1 LSNTK
6 KYTVTSALPYANGP
20 LHLGHLAGAYLP
32 SDIYVR
38 YLKLNKKDVVF
49 VCGSDEHG
57 AAITLRA
64 KKEGTTPQKIVD
76 KYHEIN
82 KKAFQDLGIDFSI
95 YHRTSAEDHHKNAQ
109 EFFKVLNDKGALTT
123 KTTEQYYDEE
133 NDQFLADRYIT
144 GECPKCSNPNAYG
157 DQCEKC
163 GSALSPLELINPK
176 STISGN
182 KPVLKETSHWFLP
195 MERHEKWLAD
205 WLQNGKLDGKK
216 THNPKE
222 WKNQVLGQSMSWIN
236 GGLQPRAMTRD
247 LNWGVKVP
255 VENADGKVLYVWLDA
270 PIGYISATKIWAKE
284 NGKNWEDYWK
294 SEDSKLIHFIGKD
307 NIVFHTIIFPILLK
321 EHGGYNLPDNVPANE
336 FLNLEGEK
344 FSTSRNWAVWLHEFV
359 EEFPEKTD
367 ELRFVLTSIM
377 PENKDAEFTWKD
389 FQDRIN
395 NELVAIFGNF
405 VNRVLVLTNKYYEGK
420 IPTADEITDEDKKTI
435 EEVKASSVKIGESI
449 EKYRFREALGEA
461 MNIARIGN
469 KYLADAEPWKLVK
482 TNPERVETIM
492 KIALQITANLSL
504 AFSPFMPKK
513 SNKLRE
519 MLNLSADLDWNDLG
533 SFSLLQEGE
542 TINKAE
548 LLFTKIEDEL
558 VENQVAK
565 LAKSKLQNI
574 EAEPIKD
581 EITFEGFTKLDIRIG
596 TILEAEKV
604 RKTKKLLHL
613 KVDVGTDIRTIVSG
627 IAESYSPE
635 EIIGQKV
642 SVLLNLAPRKIKG
655 IESQGMILMA
665 ENAAGKLA
673 FISPTSDEIDPG
685 NSVS

>member
-1 LSNTK
+1 MSTPK
-6 KYTVTSALPYANGP
+6 KYTVTAALPYANGP

-32 SDIYVR
+32 SDIFVR

-64 KKEGTTPQKIVD
+64 KKDGTTPQEIVD
-76 KYHEIN
+76 KYHKIN
-82 KKAFQDLGIDFSI
+82 KKAFIDLGIDFSI
-95 YHRTSAEDHHKNAQ
+95 YHRTSSEDHHKNAQ
-109 EFFKVLNDKGALTT
+109 DFFTILNDKGALTT
-123 KTTEQYYDEE
+123 QTTEQYYDEE

-195 MERHEKWLAD
+195 MERHEKWLGD
-205 WLQNGKLDGKK
+205 WLQNGVLDGKQI
-216 THNPKE
+216 HNPKD

-236 GGLQPRAMTRD
+236 AGLKPRAMTRD

-255 VENADGKVLYVWLDA
+255 VKGADGKVLYVWMDA
-270 PIGYISATKIWAKE
+270 PVGYISATKKWAE
-284 NGKNWEDYWK
+284 DNGENWEDYWK
-294 SEDSKLIHFIGKD
+294 SEDTKLIHFIGKD
-307 NIVFHTIIFPILLK
+307 NIVFHSIIFPILLK
-321 EHGGYNLPDNVPANE
+321 EHGEYILPDNVPANE
-336 FLNLEGEK
+336 FLNLEGDK

-359 EEFPEKTD
+359 EDFPEKTD
-367 ELRFVLTSIM
+367 ELRFVLTSIL
-377 PENKDAEFTWKD
+377 PESKDAEFTWKD

-420 IPTADEITDEDKKTI
+420 IPTASEITEEDKKTI
-435 EEVKASSVKIGESI
+435 EDVKKSATKIGESI

-482 TNPERVETIM
+482 TNPKRVETIM
-492 KIALQITANLSL
+492 KIALQITANLAL

-513 SNKLRE
+513 TKKLSE
-519 MLNLSADLDWNDLG
+519 MLNLSSDLDWNDLG

-542 TINKAE
+542 LINKAE
-548 LLFTKIEDEL
+548 LLFTKIENEL
-558 VENQVAK
+558 VEKQVLK
-565 LAKSKLQNI
+565 LEKSKLQNI
-574 EAEPIKD
+574 EEEPIKD
-581 EITFEGFTKLDIRIG
+581 EISFDDFTKLDIRIG
-596 TILEAEKV
+596 TILEAERVK
-604 RKTKKLLHL
+604 KTKKLLHL
-613 KVDVGTDIRTIVSG
+613 KVDIGTEVRTIISG

-665 ENAAGKLA
+665 ENIEGKLA
-673 FISPTSDEIDPG
+673 FISPTSDEITAG